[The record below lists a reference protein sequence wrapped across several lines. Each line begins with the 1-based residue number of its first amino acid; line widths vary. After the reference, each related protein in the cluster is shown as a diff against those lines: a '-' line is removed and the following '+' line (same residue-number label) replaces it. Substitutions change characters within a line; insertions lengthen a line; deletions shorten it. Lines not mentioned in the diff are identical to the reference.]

1 MSRESAVERRESQ
14 PPAAGESAAPAVVPP
29 ARPAGLPGFVKAMIA
44 LSALLAVLAFVAA
57 MMRSR
62 RVDLPVLAEVPAFAM
77 QDQRGQPVTPQ
88 SLRGQPF
95 IADFIFLSCTASCP
109 KLTARMKGLHDK
121 IVEKNLAVRLV
132 SVTVDPEN
140 DGPPELAAY
149 AAKYGAKDRVWW
161 FLTGPLEELDRIVV
175 KGFKI
180 QYEKQRPIDPNATI
194 WNIMHG
200 DWFVLVDGQGRIRGY
215 YDTNEPA
222 KLDAILRDAEF
233 LARNPKS

>member
-1 MSRESAVERRESQ
+1 MSRESTVESREPQ
-14 PPAAGESAAPAVVPP
+14 PADARATKLPA
-29 ARPAGLPGFVKAMIA
+29 FVKVLIA
-44 LSALLAVLAFVAA
+44 TSALLAVLAFVAA

-62 RVDLPVLAEVPAFAM
+62 RVDLPVIAEVPAFTM
-77 QDQRGQPVTPQ
+77 QDQRAQTVTPQ

-109 KLTARMKGLHDK
+109 KLTARMKGLHDR
-121 IVEKNLAVRLV
+121 IVQKNLAVRLV

-149 AAKYGAKDRVWW
+149 AQKYGAQDRVWW
-161 FLTGPLEELDRIVV
+161 FLTGPLDELDRIVV

-180 QYEKQRPIDPNATI
+180 QYEKQRPVENTTI

-215 YDTNEPA
+215 YDTNEPE
-222 KLDAILRDAEF
+222 KLDAILRDAEH
-233 LARNPKS
+233 LARNPGA